1 MGSIRRYARTVAIVV
16 TLAVTLIVAL
26 RNHQA
31 VVSSAL
37 AALGAGWMLVP
48 ALALFVV
55 WNHVATLAW
64 RRLAVATATE
74 QVAPPLWRLA
84 LLRFQGQALNLLFP
98 AAGEVARAAGMA
110 DHRSRVSIVLDLV
123 SCAVAEAAFA
133 GSALLLH
140 PTLRPT
146 RLPLAAALVAA
157 IVAAWWWLPVLVRV
171 FVRVLA
177 KRLAPRL
184 GGLTWFRG
192 DVPGAFRRAVGWH
205 ALECVL
211 SAGEVWLFSTA
222 MGLALPFTSI
232 YVAAAAVRTG
242 TTIIAFVPGQIG
254 VAEGSLVWAM
264 TSLGHPAS
272 AGLALAFARRARQVV
287 VIALGALSLLATSF
301 NRSKPKVTLAHET
314 SLHPAS

>member
-1 MGSIRRYARTVAIVV
+1 MGSIKRYARTAAIVAA
-16 TLAVTLIVAL
+16 LAVTLVVAL
-26 RNHQA
+26 RNRRA
-31 VVSSAL
+31 VVSSAM

-74 QVAPPLWRLA
+74 EITPPLWRLA

-123 SCAVAEAAFA
+123 SCAIAEVAFA
-133 GSALLLH
+133 ASALLLH
-140 PTLRPT
+140 PNLRRT
-146 RLPLAAALVAA
+146 RFPAAVLLAA
-157 IVAAWWWLPVLVRV
+157 IVAAGWWLPVLVRV
-171 FVRVLA
+171 VG
-177 KRLAPRL
+177 KRLASRFQ
-184 GGLTWFRG
+184 GLTWLRS
-192 DVPGAFRRAVGWH
+192 DAQDAFRRAVGWH
-205 ALECVL
+205 ALECIL
-211 SAGEVWLFSTA
+211 SAGEVWLFSKG
-222 MGLALPFTSI
+222 MGLALPLASI

-301 NRSKPKVTLAHET
+301 NSSKPKGALAHEN

>member
-1 MGSIRRYARTVAIVV
+1 MGSIKRHARTVAIVV
-16 TLAVTLIVAL
+16 ALGITSIVAL
-26 RNHQA
+26 RNRRA
-31 VVSSAL
+31 VLSSAL

-48 ALALFVV
+48 ALALFVA

-74 QVAPPLWRLA
+74 EVTPPLWRLA
-84 LLRFQGQALNLLFP
+84 LLRFQGQALNLLVP

-110 DHRSRVSIVLDLV
+110 DHRGRASIVLDLV
-123 SCAVAEAAFA
+123 SCAIAEAAFA
-133 GSALLLH
+133 ASALLLH
-140 PTLRPT
+140 PTLRPG
-146 RLPLAAALVAA
+146 RLPAAALVAV
-157 IVAAWWWLPVLVRV
+157 IVAAAWWLPVLVQV
-171 FVRVLA
+171 FVRALGS
-177 KRLAPRL
+177 RLTSRL

-192 DVPGAFRRAVGWH
+192 DVQGAFRRAVGWH

-211 SAGEVWLFSTA
+211 SAGEVWLFSSA

-272 AGLALAFARRARQVV
+272 AGLALAFARRGRQVV
-287 VIALGALSLLATSF
+287 VIALGALSLLAMSF
-301 NRSKPKVTLAHET
+301 NRSKPKGVLAHEN